1 MCNCVQDCCI
11 LSIIIACS
19 LVSLLTCICTSCT
32 QSAVTT
38 ISSVCRFQCLP
49 GCSIF
54 IWCSLPRHSTIACTN
69 SGRYLFVTQRLIAT
83 SQTRNAAYYFKMF
96 GCCVICFLCC
106 NVIAGQWISSHA
118 CPQYGG
124 TSAPAYISGTPA
136 PLNTVFPLSLLQSK
150 LYY

>member
-1 MCNCVQDCCI
+1 MNDFGQFSAFPAAAPAAPSQPSQPSAQFADFNAFQAAPSSSGVPFPATQP
-11 LSIIIACS
+11 
-19 LVSLLTCICTSCT
+19 LLAPT
-32 QSAVTT
+32 QV
-38 ISSVCRFQCLP
+38 
-49 GCSIF
+49 GNG
-54 IWCSLPRHSTIACTN
+54 H
-69 SGRYLFVTQRLIAT
+69 LFVTQRLIAT
-83 SQTRNAAYYFKMF
+83 SQTRNAVYYFKMF
-96 GCCVICFLCC
+96 GCFVICFLCC